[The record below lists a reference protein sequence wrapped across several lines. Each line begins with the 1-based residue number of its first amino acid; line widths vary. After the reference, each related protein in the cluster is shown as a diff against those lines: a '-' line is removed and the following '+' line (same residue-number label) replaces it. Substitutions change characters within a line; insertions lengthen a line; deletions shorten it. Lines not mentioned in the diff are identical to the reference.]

1 MTAPPPV
8 PIARRHDL
16 DALRAGAMLLG
27 IVYHL
32 ALSFAE
38 GFPWLIQ
45 DSRQGQGYTLFQYA
59 SHGFRMPL
67 FFVLSGFFTAMLWRK
82 RGLKALLKHRFRRIF
97 LPMILG
103 VVTIIPLVMAA
114 FIAGSIYIS
123 IFPVV
128 AKNEIGEFWPAIVN
142 GNLESVRKRIEGG
155 QDLGEQHPQFGA
167 TPLAVAVLYGQAE
180 VAGLLIESGVD
191 VNARNRDMNTA
202 LHAAAF
208 LGHPEI
214 FQRLIESGAD
224 PQAKNFEG
232 KTPLDSLYVDMGATK
247 WVMGLMKI
255 EREEK
260 DILGGRQRIYEA
272 YAAEYNLTPLP
283 SSKSEDAKEEDK
295 GFSQI
300 IFGIFAA
307 IGMGIWGVISEILF
321 GEALG
326 HLWFLGMLC
335 WLAAGFAVVAWGF
348 EKLNW
353 KTPRRLILSP
363 FFWLGLV
370 LLTLLP
376 QMQMEQLEAIGGGF
390 GPDTSLGLVP
400 IPHVLFYYIVFFGF
414 GALYFD
420 CGDRE
425 GKLGRWWW
433 LTLPLALCVVFP
445 LGLEF
450 STGIFDFRDRLLSEN
465 WHSPVSHVFQ
475 VLYVWMMIVGC
486 MGLFRALLPAEN
498 QCARYLSDS
507 AYWLYLAH
515 MPLVFIAQ
523 ALVANWPLP
532 AFVKLLLVCVG
543 VIGFLLFTYHYLVRY
558 TWIGRLLNGPRQRP
572 NELKRLAATEN
583 ERKRVEGLTKL
594 GDCGKKAELKHR

>member
-1 MTAPPPV
+1 MTTPPPV
-8 PIARRHDL
+8 PVARRHDL

-82 RGLKALLKHRFRRIF
+82 RGLKSLLKHRFRRIF

-103 VVTIIPLVMAA
+103 VVTITPAIWASLAA
-114 FIAGSIYIS
+114 SYIYMS
-123 IFPVV
+123 IFP
-128 AKNEIGEFWPAIVN
+128 AAMKNETGEFWPAVVD
-142 GNLESVRKRIEGG
+142 GNLESVKKRIEGG
-155 QDLGEQHPQFGA
+155 QDLAEQHPQFGA
-167 TPLAVAVLYGQAE
+167 MPLSLATLYGRAE
-180 VAGLLIESGVD
+180 VADLLIESGAD

-208 LGHPEI
+208 LGHSDI
-214 FQRLIESGAD
+214 FKSLIESGAD
-224 PQAKNFEG
+224 PHAKNFEG
-232 KTPLDSLYVDMGATK
+232 KTPLDSLYVDMGVTK

-260 DILGGRQRIYEA
+260 DILEGRQRIHEA
-272 YAAEYNLTPLP
+272 YAAEYNLTPLS
-283 SSKSEDAKEEDK
+283 SSKSEDAEEEDK

-300 IFGIFAA
+300 IFGILWA

-348 EKLNW
+348 EKLDW

-363 FFWLGLV
+363 FFWTGLV

-376 QMQMEQLEAIGGGF
+376 QMRMGQMEHIGGGF

-400 IPHVLFYYIVFFGF
+400 IPHVLFYYIIFFGF

-420 CGDRE
+420 CGDSE
-425 GKLGRWWW
+425 GKLGRRWKF
-433 LTLPLALCVVFP
+433 TLPLALCVVLP

-450 STGIFDFRDRLLSEN
+450 STGVFGFRGWILSEN
-465 WHSPVSHVFQ
+465 WHSPASHVLQ

-486 MGLFRALLPAEN
+486 MGAFRALVPAEN
-498 QCARYLSDS
+498 KCVRYLSDS

-515 MPLVFIAQ
+515 MPLVFVAQ

-532 AFVKLLLVCVG
+532 AFVKLLIVCIG
-543 VIGFLLFTYHYLVRY
+543 VIGFLVFTYHYLVRY
-558 TWIGRLLNGPRQRP
+558 TWIGRLLNGPRRRP
-572 NELKRLAATEN
+572 AKTR
-583 ERKRVEGLTKL
+583 
-594 GDCGKKAELKHR
+594 

>member
-1 MTAPPPV
+1 MTVPPPIPV
-8 PIARRHDL
+8 ARRHDL

-103 VVTIIPLVMAA
+103 LVTIVPLVMAA

-123 IFPVV
+123 VFPAV
-128 AKNEIGEFWPAIVN
+128 AKKETGEFWTAVVD
-142 GNLESVRKRIEGG
+142 GNLEGVKKRIEDG
-155 QDLGEQHPQFGA
+155 QDLDERHPQWGS
-167 TPLAVAVLYGQAE
+167 TPLSLATLHGRAE
-180 VAGLLIESGVD
+180 VANLLIESGAE

-208 LGHPEI
+208 LGHSEI
-214 FQRLIESGAD
+214 FKRLIEAGAY
-224 PQAKNFEG
+224 PQTKNFEG

-260 DILGGRQRIYEA
+260 DILDGRQRIHQA
-272 YAAEYNLTPLP
+272 YAAEYNLTPLS
-283 SSKSEDAKEEDK
+283 SSKSEDAEEEEK

-300 IFGIFAA
+300 VFGILRAV
-307 IGMGIWGVISEILF
+307 GMGIWGVISEILF

-335 WLAAGFAVVAWGF
+335 WLVVGFAAAAWVF
-348 EKLNW
+348 EKLDW
-353 KTPRRLILSP
+353 KTPRRLVLSP

-376 QMQMEQLEAIGGGF
+376 QMRMGQMEAIGGGF

-400 IPHVLFYYIVFFGF
+400 IPHVLFYYIIFFGF

-420 CGDRE
+420 CGDSE
-425 GKLGRWWW
+425 GRLGRRWKF
-433 LTLPLALCVVFP
+433 TLPLALCVVFP

-450 STGIFDFRDRLLSEN
+450 STGVFGFRGWITEEVNSIVGKLEFSAGFFSDFRNWILSKN
-465 WHSPVSHVFQ
+465 WHSPASHVLQ
-475 VLYVWMMIVGC
+475 ALYVWMMIVGC
-486 MGLFRALLPAEN
+486 MGAFRALIPAEN
-498 QCARYLSDS
+498 KCVRYLSDS

-515 MPLVFIAQ
+515 MPLVFVAQ

-532 AFVKLLLVCVG
+532 AFVKLLIVCVG

-558 TWIGRLLNGPRQRP
+558 TWIGRLLNGPRRRP
-572 NELKRLAATEN
+572 VKTS
-583 ERKRVEGLTKL
+583 
-594 GDCGKKAELKHR
+594 

>member
-1 MTAPPPV
+1 MTTPPPV
-8 PIARRHDL
+8 PVARRHDL

-103 VVTIIPLVMAA
+103 LVTIIPLVMAA

-123 IFPVV
+123 IFPAV
-128 AKNEIGEFWPAIVN
+128 AKKEIGEFWPAVVD
-142 GNLESVRKRIEGG
+142 GNLESVKKRIEDG
-155 QDLGEQHPQFGA
+155 QDLGKQHPQWGA
-167 TPLAVAVLYGQAE
+167 TPLSLAALYGQAE
-180 VAGLLIESGVD
+180 VAGLLIENGVD

-208 LGHPEI
+208 LGRPEI
-214 FQRLIESGAD
+214 FKILIEAGAN

-232 KTPLDSLYVDMGATK
+232 KTPLDSLYVDMNATK

-260 DILGGRQRIYEA
+260 DILDGRQRIHEA
-272 YAAEYNLTPLP
+272 YAVEYKLPPLS
-283 SSKSEDAKEEDK
+283 SSKSEVAEEEEK

-300 IFGIFAA
+300 IFGILWAVG
-307 IGMGIWGVISEILF
+307 IGIWGFIAGILF
-321 GEALG
+321 GQTLG
-326 HLWFLGMLC
+326 HLWFLGLLC
-335 WLAAGFAVVAWGF
+335 WLAAGFTVVAWVF
-348 EKLNW
+348 EKFDW
-353 KTPRRLILSP
+353 KTPRRLVLSP
-363 FFWLGLV
+363 FFWLGLF

-376 QMQMEQLEAIGGGF
+376 QMRMGQLEHIGGGF

-400 IPHVLFYYIVFFGF
+400 IPHVLFYYIIFFGF

-420 CGDRE
+420 SGDRE
-425 GKLGRWWW
+425 GKLGRWWKF
-433 LTLPLALCVVFP
+433 TLPLALGVVFP

-450 STGIFDFRDRLLSEN
+450 STGIFGFRDRLLSEN

-475 VLYVWMMIVGC
+475 ALYVWMMIVGC

-498 QCARYLSDS
+498 KCIRYLSDS

-515 MPLVFIAQ
+515 MPFVFVAQ

-572 NELKRLAATEN
+572 VKTP
-583 ERKRVEGLTKL
+583 
-594 GDCGKKAELKHR
+594 

>member
-1 MTAPPPV
+1 MTTPPPIPV
-8 PIARRHDL
+8 ARRHDL

-82 RGLKALLKHRFRRIF
+82 RGVRALLKHRFRRIF

-103 VVTIIPLVMAA
+103 LVTIIPAVMAA

-123 IFPVV
+123 IFPAV
-128 AKNEIGEFWPAIVN
+128 AKKEIGEFWPAVVD
-142 GNLESVRKRIEGG
+142 GNLESVKERIEGG
-155 QDLGEQHPQFGA
+155 QDLGKRHPQWGA
-167 TPLAVAVLYGQAE
+167 TPLAVAALYGQAE
-180 VAGLLIESGVD
+180 VVDLLIESGVD

-208 LGHPEI
+208 LGRPKI
-214 FQRLIESGAD
+214 FQSLIESSAD

-232 KTPLDSLYVDMGATK
+232 KTPLDNLYVDMGTTK
-247 WVMGLMKI
+247 WVMGLIKI
-255 EREEK
+255 KRAEK
-260 DILGGRQRIYEA
+260 DILDGRQRIHQA
-272 YAAEYNLTPLP
+272 YAAEYNLPPLA
-283 SSKSEDAKEEDK
+283 SSKSEGNEEEEK

-300 IFGIFAA
+300 IFGILRAV
-307 IGMGIWGVISEILF
+307 GMGIWGVISEILF

-335 WLAAGFAVVAWGF
+335 WLAAGFAVVAWVF
-348 EKLNW
+348 EKLDW
-353 KTPRRLILSP
+353 KTPRRLVLSP
-363 FFWLGLV
+363 FFWLGLF

-376 QMQMEQLEAIGGGF
+376 QMRMGQMEHIGGGF

-400 IPHVLFYYIVFFGF
+400 IPHVLFYYIIFFGF

-420 CGDRE
+420 GGDSE
-425 GKLGRWWW
+425 GKLGRWWKF
-433 LTLPLALCVVFP
+433 TLPLALCLVFP

-450 STGIFDFRDRLLSEN
+450 STGIFGFRERLLSEN
-465 WHSPVSHVFQ
+465 WHSPASHVLQ
-475 VLYVWMMIVGC
+475 ALYVWMMIVGC
-486 MGLFRALLPAEN
+486 MGAFRSLVPAEN
-498 QCARYLSDS
+498 KCVRYLSDS

-515 MPLVFIAQ
+515 MPFVFVAQ
-523 ALVANWPLP
+523 AVVANWPLP

-543 VIGFLLFTYHYLVRY
+543 VIGFLLFTYQHLVRY

-572 NELKRLAATEN
+572 AKTR
-583 ERKRVEGLTKL
+583 
-594 GDCGKKAELKHR
+594 

>member
-1 MTAPPPV
+1 MTAPPPIPV
-8 PIARRHDL
+8 ARRHDL

-103 VVTIIPLVMAA
+103 VVTIVPAVWVA
-114 FIAGSIYIS
+114 FVAGSIYIS
-123 IFPVV
+123 VFPAT
-128 AKNEIGEFWPAIVN
+128 AKNEIGEFWPAVVD
-142 GNLESVRKRIEGG
+142 GNLESVKKRIEGG

-167 TPLAVAVLYGQAE
+167 TPLSLATLYGRAE
-180 VAGLLIESGVD
+180 VADLLIESGAD

-214 FQRLIESGAD
+214 FKRLIEAGAD

-260 DILGGRQRIYEA
+260 DILDGRQRIHEA
-272 YAAEYNLTPLP
+272 YAVEYKLP
-283 SSKSEDAKEEDK
+283 SLSASKSEDAEEEEK

-300 IFGIFAA
+300 IFGILWA
-307 IGMGIWGVISEILF
+307 IGMGIWGFIAGILF
-321 GEALG
+321 GQTLG

-335 WLAAGFAVVAWGF
+335 WLAAGFAVVAWVF
-348 EKLNW
+348 EKLDW
-353 KTPRRLILSP
+353 KTSRRLVLSP
-363 FFWLGLV
+363 FFWLGLF

-376 QMQMEQLEAIGGGF
+376 QMQMGQMEHIGGGF

-420 CGDRE
+420 CGDSE
-425 GKLGRWWW
+425 GKLGCSWR

-450 STGIFDFRDRLLSEN
+450 STGVFGFRDRFLSEN
-465 WHSPVSHVFQ
+465 WHSPASHVFQ
-475 VLYVWMMIVGC
+475 ALYVWMMIVGC
-486 MGLFRALLPAEN
+486 MGLFRALVPAEN
-498 QCARYLSDS
+498 KCVRYLADS

-515 MPLVFIAQ
+515 MPFVFVAQ

-558 TWIGRLLNGPRQRP
+558 TWIGRLLNGPRRRP
-572 NELKRLAATEN
+572 VKTS
-583 ERKRVEGLTKL
+583 
-594 GDCGKKAELKHR
+594 

>member
-1 MTAPPPV
+1 MTAPPPIPV
-8 PIARRHDL
+8 ARRHDL

-103 VVTIIPLVMAA
+103 LVTIIPAIWVSLAA
-114 FIAGSIYIS
+114 SYVYMS
-123 IFPVV
+123 IFP
-128 AKNEIGEFWPAIVN
+128 ATSKNETGEFWTAVVD
-142 GNLESVRKRIEGG
+142 GNLEGVKKRIENG
-155 QDLGEQHPQFGA
+155 QDLNERHPQFGA
-167 TPLAVAVLYGQAE
+167 TPLSLATLYGRAE
-180 VAGLLIESGVD
+180 VANLLIESGAE

-208 LGHPEI
+208 LGHSEI
-214 FQRLIESGAD
+214 FKRLIEAGAY
-224 PQAKNFEG
+224 PQSKNFEG

-260 DILGGRQRIYEA
+260 DILDGRQRIHQA
-272 YAAEYNLTPLP
+272 YAAEYNLPPLA
-283 SSKSEDAKEEDK
+283 SSKPEAAEDGKK

-300 IFGIFAA
+300 VFGILRAV
-307 IGMGIWGVISEILF
+307 GMGIWGVISEILF

-335 WLAAGFAVVAWGF
+335 WLAVGFAAAAWVF
-348 EKLNW
+348 EKLDW
-353 KTPRRLILSP
+353 KTPRRLVLSP

-376 QMQMEQLEAIGGGF
+376 QMRMGQMEAIGGGF

-400 IPHVLFYYIVFFGF
+400 IPHVLFYYIIFFGF

-420 CGDRE
+420 CGDSE
-425 GKLGRWWW
+425 GRLGRRWKF
-433 LTLPLALCVVFP
+433 TLPLALCVVFP

-450 STGIFDFRDRLLSEN
+450 STGVFGFRDWITEEVNSIVGKLEFSAGFFSDFRNWILSKN
-465 WHSPVSHVFQ
+465 WHSPASHVLQ

-486 MGLFRALLPAEN
+486 MGAFRALVPAEN
-498 QCARYLSDS
+498 KCVRYLSDS

-532 AFVKLLLVCVG
+532 AFVKLLIVCVG

-558 TWIGRLLNGPRQRP
+558 TWIGRLLNGPRRRP
-572 NELKRLAATEN
+572 VKTS
-583 ERKRVEGLTKL
+583 
-594 GDCGKKAELKHR
+594 

>member
-1 MTAPPPV
+1 MTAPPPIPV
-8 PIARRHDL
+8 ARRHDL

-82 RGLKALLKHRFRRIF
+82 RGLKVLLKHRFRRIF

-103 VVTIIPLVMAA
+103 VVTIVPAVWVA
-114 FIAGSIYIS
+114 FVAGSIYIS
-123 IFPVV
+123 IFPAV
-128 AKNEIGEFWPAIVN
+128 AKNEIGEFWPAVVS
-142 GNLESVRKRIEGG
+142 GNLESVQKRIEGG
-155 QDLGEQHPQFGA
+155 QDLGKMHPQLGA
-167 TPLAVAVLYGQAE
+167 TPLAVATIYGQAE
-180 VAGLLIESGVD
+180 IADLLIERGVD

-208 LGHPEI
+208 LGRSEI
-214 FQRLIESGAD
+214 FKRLIEAGAD
-224 PQAKNFEG
+224 PQTKNFEG
-232 KTPLDSLYVDMGATK
+232 KTPLDSLYVNMDATK

-260 DILGGRQRIYEA
+260 DILDGRQQIHEA
-272 YAAEYNLTPLP
+272 YATEYNLPPLS
-283 SSKSEDAKEEDK
+283 SSKSEDAEEEKK

-300 IFGIFAA
+300 IFGILRAV
-307 IGMGIWGVISEILF
+307 GMGIWGFIVEILF
-321 GEALG
+321 GQTLG

-335 WLAAGFAVVAWGF
+335 WLAVGFAVVAWVF
-348 EKLNW
+348 EKLDW
-353 KTPRRLILSP
+353 KAPRRLVLSP
-363 FFWLGLV
+363 FFWLILV

-376 QMQMEQLEAIGGGF
+376 QMQMGQLETIGGGF

-400 IPHVLFYYIVFFGF
+400 IPHVLFYYIIFFGF

-420 CGDRE
+420 CGDSE
-425 GKLGRWWW
+425 GKLGSWWKF
-433 LTLPLALCVVFP
+433 TLPLALCVVFP

-450 STGIFDFRDRLLSEN
+450 STGVFGFRGRLLSEN
-465 WHSPVSHVFQ
+465 WHSPASHVLQ
-475 VLYVWMMIVGC
+475 ALYVWMMIVGC
-486 MGLFRALLPAEN
+486 MGLFRALVPAEN
-498 QCARYLSDS
+498 KCVRYLSDS

-515 MPLVFIAQ
+515 MPFVFIAQ

-543 VIGFLLFTYHYLVRY
+543 VIGFLLFTYQHLVRY

-572 NELKRLAATEN
+572 AKTS
-583 ERKRVEGLTKL
+583 
-594 GDCGKKAELKHR
+594 

>member
-1 MTAPPPV
+1 MTDPPPV
-8 PIARRHDL
+8 PVARRHDL

-103 VVTIIPLVMAA
+103 VVTIVPAVWVA
-114 FIAGSIYIS
+114 FVAGSIYIS
-123 IFPVV
+123 VFPAT
-128 AKNEIGEFWPAIVN
+128 AKKETGEFWPAVVD
-142 GNLESVRKRIEGG
+142 GNLESVKKRIEDG
-155 QDLGEQHPQFGA
+155 QDLGKQHPQFGV
-167 TPLAVAVLYGQAE
+167 TPLSLATLYGRAE
-180 VAGLLIESGVD
+180 VANLLIESGAD

-208 LGHPEI
+208 LGHPKI
-214 FQRLIESGAD
+214 FKRLIEAGAD
-224 PQAKNFEG
+224 PQTKNFEG

-260 DILGGRQRIYEA
+260 DILDGRQRIHET
-272 YAAEYNLTPLP
+272 YAAEYKLSSLP
-283 SSKSEDAKEEDK
+283 ASKSEDAEEEEK
-295 GFSQI
+295 GGSQI
-300 IFGIFAA
+300 ISGILRAV
-307 IGMGIWGVISEILF
+307 GMGIWGFIAGILF
-321 GEALG
+321 GQTLG

-335 WLAAGFAVVAWGF
+335 WLAAGFAVVAWVF
-348 EKLNW
+348 EKLDW
-353 KTPRRLILSP
+353 KTPRWLVLSP
-363 FFWLGLV
+363 FFWLGLF

-376 QMQMEQLEAIGGGF
+376 QMQMGQLEHIGGGF

-420 CGDRE
+420 CGDSE
-425 GKLGRWWW
+425 GKLGRRWKF
-433 LTLPLALCVVFP
+433 TLPLALCVVFP

-450 STGIFDFRDRLLSEN
+450 STGVLGFRGHLLSEN
-465 WHSPVSHVFQ
+465 WHSPASHVLQ

-498 QCARYLSDS
+498 ECVRYLSDS

-515 MPLVFIAQ
+515 MPFVFVAQ

-532 AFVKLLLVCVG
+532 AFVKLLIVCVG
-543 VIGFLLFTYHYLVRY
+543 VIGFLVLTYHYLVRY
-558 TWIGRLLNGPRQRP
+558 TWIGRLLNGPRRRP
-572 NELKRLAATEN
+572 VKTS
-583 ERKRVEGLTKL
+583 
-594 GDCGKKAELKHR
+594 

>member
-1 MTAPPPV
+1 MTDPPPV
-8 PIARRHDL
+8 PVARRHDL

-45 DSRQGQGYTLFQYA
+45 DSRQGQGYTVFQYA

-103 VVTIIPLVMAA
+103 VVTITPAIWASLAA
-114 FIAGSIYIS
+114 SYIYMS
-123 IFPVV
+123 IFPAV
-128 AKNEIGEFWPAIVN
+128 AKKEIGEFWTMVVD
-142 GNLESVRKRIEGG
+142 GNLESVKKRIEDG
-155 QDLGEQHPQFGA
+155 QDLGKMHPQFGS
-167 TPLAVAVLYGQAE
+167 TPLSLATLYGRAE
-180 VAGLLIESGVD
+180 VVDLLIESGAD

-208 LGHPEI
+208 LGHLEI
-214 FQRLIESGAD
+214 FNILIESGAD

-247 WVMGLMKI
+247 WVMDLMKI

-260 DILGGRQRIYEA
+260 DILDGRQRIHEA
-272 YAAEYNLTPLP
+272 YAAEYKLSSLP
-283 SSKSEDAKEEDK
+283 ASKSEDAEEEEK
-295 GFSQI
+295 GGSQI
-300 IFGIFAA
+300 IFGILRAV
-307 IGMGIWGVISEILF
+307 GMGIWGFIAGILF
-321 GEALG
+321 GQTLG

-335 WLAAGFAVVAWGF
+335 WLAAGFAVVAWVF
-348 EKLNW
+348 EKLDW

-363 FFWLGLV
+363 FFWTGLV

-376 QMQMEQLEAIGGGF
+376 QMQMGQLEHIGGGF

-420 CGDRE
+420 CGDSE
-425 GKLGRWWW
+425 GKLGRRWKF
-433 LTLPLALCVVFP
+433 TLPLALCVVFP

-450 STGIFDFRDRLLSEN
+450 STGVLGFRGHLLSEN
-465 WHSPVSHVFQ
+465 WHSPASHVLQ

-498 QCARYLSDS
+498 KCVRYLSDS

-515 MPLVFIAQ
+515 MPFVFVTQ

-532 AFVKLLLVCVG
+532 AFVKLLIVCVG
-543 VIGFLLFTYHYLVRY
+543 VIGFLVLTYHYLVRY
-558 TWIGRLLNGPRQRP
+558 TWIGRLLNGPRRRP
-572 NELKRLAATEN
+572 VKTS
-583 ERKRVEGLTKL
+583 
-594 GDCGKKAELKHR
+594 

>member
-8 PIARRHDL
+8 PVARRHDL

-27 IVYHL
+27 IIYHL

-97 LPMILG
+97 LPMLLG
-103 VVTIIPLVMAA
+103 IVTIIPLVMAA
-114 FIAGSIYIS
+114 FVAGSIYIS
-123 IFPVV
+123 VFPAV
-128 AKNEIGEFWPAIVN
+128 AKSETGEFWPAVVS
-142 GNLESVRKRIEGG
+142 GNLESVKKRIEGG
-155 QDLGEQHPQFGA
+155 QDLGKRHPQWGA
-167 TPLAVAVLYGQAE
+167 TPLAVAALYGQAE
-180 VAGLLIESGVD
+180 VADLLMESGVD

-208 LGHPEI
+208 LGRPEI
-214 FQRLIESGAD
+214 FKSLIEAGAD

-260 DILGGRQRIYEA
+260 DILDGRQRIHEA
-272 YAAEYNLTPLP
+272 YAAEYNLPP
-283 SSKSEDAKEEDK
+283 IASSKSEDAEAEEK

-326 HLWFLGMLC
+326 HLWFLGLLC
-335 WLAAGFAVVAWGF
+335 WLAAGFAVVAWVF
-348 EKLNW
+348 EKLDW
-353 KTPRRLILSP
+353 KTPRRLVLSP

-376 QMQMEQLEAIGGGF
+376 QMQMEQLEAVGGGF

-400 IPHVLFYYIVFFGF
+400 IPHVLFYYIIFFGF

-420 CGDRE
+420 CGDSE
-425 GKLGRWWW
+425 GKLGRLWW
-433 LTLPLALCVVFP
+433 LTLPLALGVVFP

-450 STGIFDFRDRLLSEN
+450 STGIFGFRDRFLSEN
-465 WHSPVSHVFQ
+465 WHSPASHVLQ

-498 QCARYLSDS
+498 KCIRYLSDS

-515 MPLVFIAQ
+515 MPLVFVAQ

-543 VIGFLLFTYHYLVRY
+543 VIGFLLFTYQCLVRY
-558 TWIGRLLNGPRQRP
+558 TWIGRLLNGPRRRP
-572 NELKRLAATEN
+572 VKTS
-583 ERKRVEGLTKL
+583 
-594 GDCGKKAELKHR
+594 

>member
-1 MTAPPPV
+1 MTDPPPV
-8 PIARRHDL
+8 PVARRHDL

-45 DSRQGQGYTLFQYA
+45 DSRQGQGYTVFQYA

-103 VVTIIPLVMAA
+103 VVTITPAIWASLAA
-114 FIAGSIYIS
+114 SYSYMS
-123 IFPVV
+123 IFPAV
-128 AKNEIGEFWPAIVN
+128 AKKEIGEFWTMVVD
-142 GNLESVRKRIEGG
+142 GNLESVKKRIEDG
-155 QDLGEQHPQFGA
+155 QDLGKMHPQFGS
-167 TPLAVAVLYGQAE
+167 TPLSLATLYGRAE
-180 VAGLLIESGVD
+180 VVDLLIESGAD

-208 LGHPEI
+208 LGHLEI
-214 FQRLIESGAD
+214 FNILIESGAD

-247 WVMGLMKI
+247 WVMDLMKI

-260 DILGGRQRIYEA
+260 DILDGRQRIHEA
-272 YAAEYNLTPLP
+272 YAAEYKLSSLP
-283 SSKSEDAKEEDK
+283 ASKSEDAEEEEK
-295 GFSQI
+295 GGSQI
-300 IFGIFAA
+300 IFGILRAV
-307 IGMGIWGVISEILF
+307 GMGIWGFIAGILF
-321 GEALG
+321 GQTLG

-335 WLAAGFAVVAWGF
+335 WLAAGFAVVAWVF
-348 EKLNW
+348 EKLDW

-363 FFWLGLV
+363 FFWTGLV

-376 QMQMEQLEAIGGGF
+376 QMQMGQLEHIGGGF

-420 CGDRE
+420 CGDSE
-425 GKLGRWWW
+425 GKLGRRWKF
-433 LTLPLALCVVFP
+433 TLPLALCVVFP

-450 STGIFDFRDRLLSEN
+450 STGVLGFRGHLLSEN
-465 WHSPVSHVFQ
+465 WHSPASHVLQ

-498 QCARYLSDS
+498 KCVRYLSDS

-515 MPLVFIAQ
+515 MPFVFVTQ

-532 AFVKLLLVCVG
+532 AFVKLLIVCVG
-543 VIGFLLFTYHYLVRY
+543 VIGFLVLTYHYLVRY
-558 TWIGRLLNGPRQRP
+558 TWIGRLLNGPRRRP
-572 NELKRLAATEN
+572 VKTS
-583 ERKRVEGLTKL
+583 
-594 GDCGKKAELKHR
+594 

>member
-1 MTAPPPV
+1 MTDPVPPPI

-82 RGLKALLKHRFRRIF
+82 RGVKALLKHRFRRIF

-103 VVTIIPLVMAA
+103 VVTIVPAVWVA
-114 FIAGSIYIS
+114 FVAGSIYMS
-123 IFPVV
+123 IFPAV
-128 AKNEIGEFWPAIVN
+128 AKNEIGEFWPAVVS
-142 GNLESVRKRIEGG
+142 GNLESVKKRIEEG
-155 QDLGEQHPQFGA
+155 QDLGKMHPQWGA
-167 TPLAVAVLYGQAE
+167 TPLAVATIYGQAE
-180 VAGLLIESGVD
+180 VANLLIESGVD

-208 LGHPEI
+208 LGRSEI
-214 FQRLIESGAD
+214 FKRLIEAGAD

-232 KTPLDSLYVDMGATK
+232 KTPLDSLYEDMAVTK
-247 WVMGLMKI
+247 WVMELMKI

-260 DILGGRQRIYEA
+260 DILDGRQRIHEA
-272 YAAEYNLTPLP
+272 YAMEYNLPPLS
-283 SSKSEDAKEEDK
+283 SSKPEAGEDGKK
-295 GFSQI
+295 GFFQGV
-300 IFGIFAA
+300 FGILRA
-307 IGMGIWGVISEILF
+307 IGMGIWGFILEILF
-321 GEALG
+321 GQTLG

-335 WLAAGFAVVAWGF
+335 WLAAGFAVVAWVF

-353 KTPRRLILSP
+353 RTSRRLVLSP
-363 FFWLGLV
+363 FFWPGIV

-376 QMQMEQLEAIGGGF
+376 QMQMGQLEHLGGGF

-400 IPHVLFYYIVFFGF
+400 IPHVLFYYIIFFGF

-420 CGDRE
+420 CGDSE
-425 GKLGRWWW
+425 GKLGRWWKF
-433 LTLPLALCVVFP
+433 TLPLALFVVFP

-450 STGIFDFRDRLLSEN
+450 STGDFGFRGWILSEN
-465 WHSPVSHVFQ
+465 WHSSASHVLQ
-475 VLYVWMMIVGC
+475 ALYVWMMIVGC
-486 MGLFRALLPAEN
+486 MGAFRALVPAEN
-498 QCARYLSDS
+498 KCVRYLSDS

-515 MPLVFIAQ
+515 MPFVFVAQ

-532 AFVKLLLVCVG
+532 ALVKLSLICVG
-543 VIGFLLFTYHYLVRY
+543 VIAFLLFVYQHLVRY

-572 NELKRLAATEN
+572 AKIRGLQKRPRNEKRA
-583 ERKRVEGLTKL
+583 
-594 GDCGKKAELKHR
+594 